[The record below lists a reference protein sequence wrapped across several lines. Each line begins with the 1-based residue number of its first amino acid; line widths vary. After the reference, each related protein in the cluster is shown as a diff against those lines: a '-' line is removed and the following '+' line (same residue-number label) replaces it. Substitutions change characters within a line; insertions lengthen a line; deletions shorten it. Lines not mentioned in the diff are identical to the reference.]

1 MNNKFSELLERF
13 PKLEYSKEAIILA
26 DKLLIE
32 TAKNNKTIF
41 TMGNG
46 GSASDSDHIVGELMK
61 SFIKKR
67 DLNDEYKEKLI
78 NIDKKLGTELAN
90 ELQGGIKSISLTQHN
105 ALSTAFSN
113 DVNPQLGFAQQLS
126 VLGEKGDSI
135 ICITTS
141 GNSKN
146 VIYAAIVA
154 KAKGLNIIGLTGKGG
169 GILRN
174 YCDICIEVDEK
185 ETYKIQELHLPI
197 YHALCIS
204 LEQEFWHE
212 KIHWLGV

>member
-1 MNNKFSELLERF
+1 MELKKMSDKFSDLLKRF
-13 PKLEYSKEAIILA
+13 PKLEYSKDAIKKA
-26 DKLLIE
+26 DELLIT
-32 TAKNNKTIF
+32 TARNNGTIF

-67 DLNDEYKEKLI
+67 KIDDEYKKKLI
-78 NIDKKLGTELAN
+78 RVDSELGSELATQ
-90 ELQGGIKSISLTQHN
+90 LQGGIKSISLTQHT

-113 DVNPQLGFAQQLS
+113 DVNPYLGFAQQLS
-126 VLGEKGDSI
+126 ILANKGDSV
-135 ICITTS
+135 ICISTS

-154 KAKGLNIIGLTGKGG
+154 KAKGLNIIGLTAKGN
-169 GILRN
+169 GILSN
-174 YCDICIEVDEK
+174 YCDICIQVDET
-185 ETYKIQELHLPI
+185 ETYKVQELHLPI

-204 LEQEFWHE
+204 LENEFWSD
-212 KIHWLGV
+212 

>member
-1 MNNKFSELLERF
+1 MKMDNKFSQLLERF
-13 PKLEYSKEAIILA
+13 PKLEYSKEAIIKA

-32 TAKNNKTIF
+32 TAKNNRTIF

-67 DLNDEYKEKLI
+67 DLNDEYKKKLI
-78 NIDKKLGTELAN
+78 NIDQKLGTELAN

-126 VLGEKGDSI
+126 VLGEKGDSV

-174 YCDICIEVDEK
+174 FCDICIEVDEK

-212 KIHWLGV
+212 KIH

>member
-1 MNNKFSELLERF
+1 MDNKFSQLLERF
-13 PKLEYSKEAIILA
+13 PKLEYSKEAIIKA

-32 TAKNNKTIF
+32 TAKNNRTIF

-78 NIDKKLGTELAN
+78 NIDQKLGTELAN

-126 VLGEKGDSI
+126 VLGEKGDSV

-174 YCDICIEVDEK
+174 FCDICIEVDEK

-212 KIHWLGV
+212 KIH

>member
-1 MNNKFSELLERF
+1 MDNKFSQLLERF
-13 PKLEYSKEAIILA
+13 PKLEYSKEAIIKA

-126 VLGEKGDSI
+126 VLGEKGDSV

-174 YCDICIEVDEK
+174 FCDICIEVDEK

-212 KIHWLGV
+212 KIH

>member
-1 MNNKFSELLERF
+1 MDNKFSQLLERF
-13 PKLEYSKEAIILA
+13 PKLEYSKEAIIKA

-78 NIDKKLGTELAN
+78 NIDQKLGTELAN

-126 VLGEKGDSI
+126 VLGEKGDSV

-174 YCDICIEVDEK
+174 FCDICIEVVEK

-212 KIHWLGV
+212 KIH